1 MDAIYI
7 NNYNSLEVW
16 NVAHQCVVD
25 IYKIT
30 RDFPSYEKFG
40 LTSQIRR
47 AACSIPANIAEGNG
61 RQHLRDYINFLYI
74 SNSSLNE
81 VDYFLILAKELEY
94 LSEEKCNELR
104 ETLKRIGMMLMAL
117 IRALKNKLVTQG
129 PRS

>member
-1 MDAIYI
+1 MDSIYI
-7 NNYNSLEVW
+7 NNYNTLEVW
-16 NVAHQCVVD
+16 NVAHQCVVE

-30 RDFPSYEKFG
+30 RDFPSHEKFG

-81 VDYFLILAKELEY
+81 LDYFLILAKELEY
-94 LSEEKCNELR
+94 ISEEKCNELR
-104 ETLKRIGMMLMAL
+104 ETLKQIGMMLMAL
-117 IRALKNKLVTQG
+117 IRALKNKLATQSS
-129 PRS
+129 RV